1 MIALE
6 HPALNLTIVE
16 VEEDGVHYRMRY
28 GTPALSA
35 LDGNQTKPPKPTSEM
50 FHYMLIFEQLEADGF
65 KALVHLQPKFLNLI
79 SRSEHGDGSRF
90 YDFLRGYEPETPIM
104 YDKSGGDRF
113 CTGACAG
120 HP

>member
-16 VEEDGVHYRMRY
+16 VEDDGVHYRMRF
-28 GTPALSA
+28 GTPSLSA
-35 LDGNQTKPPKPTSEM
+35 LDESQTKPPKPTSEM

-79 SRSEHGDGSRF
+79 SRSEHGEASRF

-104 YDKSGGDRF
+104 YDKIRRNRF
-113 CTGACAG
+113 CTRASTG